1 MKILKFKNIS
11 ILFVSLFISS
21 IAVAGYSGPCVNK
34 ESYNLVA
41 DIECIFERAN
51 SGDANA
57 QFDLGLLYR
66 HGDVVEQ
73 NHEKAVK
80 WYSLSAE
87 QGNVNAQINLGY
99 MYTYGFGVEQSDFD
113 AFYWYGKA
121 ANQGNTEALY
131 YYGVMHFN
139 GYGVELTTE
148 NRMIGFN
155 LILNAAR
162 RGNIN
167 AQLAMGNIFQHGL
180 IGVHDALKAYR
191 WYRDAANSGSIQG
204 KFNLGVMYFKGLGVE
219 QNYSY
224 AFKLFEDAGFNGHVG
239 SQYNLGLM
247 YEHGVGVEKNKYES
261 EFWYNMSN
269 DNGYEDIIFE

>member
-21 IAVAGYSGPCVNK
+21 IAVAGYTAPCVNK

-80 WYSLSAE
+80 WYSLSAG
-87 QGNVNAQINLGY
+87 QGNINAQINLGY
-99 MYTYGFGVEQSDFD
+99 MYTYGFGVEQSDYE
-113 AFYWYGKA
+113 AFYWYGQA
-121 ANQGNTEALY
+121 AKQGNPGALY

-139 GYGVELTTE
+139 GYGVELTTP
-148 NRMIGFN
+148 NRMRGVN
-155 LILNAAR
+155 LILRAAR
-162 RGNIN
+162 QGNVN
-167 AQLAMGNIFQHGL
+167 AQLAMGNIFEYGL
-180 IGVHDALKAYR
+180 IGVYNTLRSYK
-191 WYRDAANSGSIQG
+191 WYRDAANSGSVQG
-204 KFNLGVMYFKGLGVE
+204 KFNLGVLYFRGHSVD
-219 QNYSY
+219 QSY
-224 AFKLFEDAGFNGHVG
+224 DRAFKLFEDAAYEGHVD
-239 SQYNLGLM
+239 SQYNLGYM
-247 YEHGVGVEKNKYES
+247 YENGLGVEKNKYQS
-261 EFWYNMSN
+261 KFWF
-269 DNGYEDIIFE
+269 DALVGL